1 MKFINQAIKTYN
13 EIGSRQGVA
22 KSLIIRA
29 RIRLMLSDRDG
40 AKDDLKRSFE
50 YALLMDSKKLKLEN
64 LMLQSSI
71 YKEENDSRE
80 AYDLYEMANAVKDS
94 IFNEERSRHIDEY
107 SILYETQKKEKEI
120 VLQKAD
126 IERKNADLRQQK
138 ILSQALTGGIVVLAI
153 FAGLIVFAYIQKRK
167 INLKILQQ
175 KQEIEGKNRQLDLRN
190 EEIETQRDLL
200 FKQNQEITENIEY
213 AKRIQTA
220 LLPSNE
226 ILDKHLKEHFVLYL
240 PKNIVSGDFYWVK
253 TVEQYTLVVVADCTG
268 HAVSGA
274 FMSIL
279 GISLLNEVVKE
290 GVIDPAMLLK
300 RLRTS
305 IKTTLRQTNNPY
317 DTRDGMDMA
326 LCIIDRN
333 KKKLYYSGAFIPLI
347 VIKGNEIFEY
357 SPDKMPIGIFP
368 VEKEAFTNHTIDL
381 DGTEC
386 IYMFSDGFYDQFG
399 GANFKKFKRE
409 NLQLALLENHKLP
422 MDEQREI
429 LTQRFED
436 WKGEIHQFD
445 DVLVMGFRVAG
456 LI

>member
-1 MKFINQAIKTYN
+1 
-13 EIGSRQGVA
+13 
-22 KSLIIRA
+22 
-29 RIRLMLSDRDG
+29 
-40 AKDDLKRSFE
+40 
-50 YALLMDSKKLKLEN
+50 
-64 LMLQSSI
+64 MLQSSI
-71 YKEENDSRE
+71 YKEENDYRE

-94 IFNEERSRHIDEY
+94 IFNEERSRQIDEY

>member
-71 YKEENDSRE
+71 YKEENDYRE

-94 IFNEERSRHIDEY
+94 IFNEERSRQIDEY

-226 ILDKHLKEHFVLYL
+226 ILDKHLKE
-240 PKNIVSGDFYWVK
+240 
-253 TVEQYTLVVVADCTG
+253 
-268 HAVSGA
+268 
-274 FMSIL
+274 
-279 GISLLNEVVKE
+279 
-290 GVIDPAMLLK
+290 
-300 RLRTS
+300 
-305 IKTTLRQTNNPY
+305 
-317 DTRDGMDMA
+317 
-326 LCIIDRN
+326 
-333 KKKLYYSGAFIPLI
+333 
-347 VIKGNEIFEY
+347 
-357 SPDKMPIGIFP
+357 
-368 VEKEAFTNHTIDL
+368 
-381 DGTEC
+381 
-386 IYMFSDGFYDQFG
+386 
-399 GANFKKFKRE
+399 
-409 NLQLALLENHKLP
+409 
-422 MDEQREI
+422 
-429 LTQRFED
+429 
-436 WKGEIHQFD
+436 
-445 DVLVMGFRVAG
+445 
-456 LI
+456 

>member
-1 MKFINQAIKTYN
+1 
-13 EIGSRQGVA
+13 
-22 KSLIIRA
+22 
-29 RIRLMLSDRDG
+29 MLSDRDG

-71 YKEENDSRE
+71 YKEENDYRE

-94 IFNEERSRHIDEY
+94 IFNEERSRQIDEY

-300 RLRTS
+300 RLRQGPAEP
-305 IKTTLRQTNNPY
+305 KH
-317 DTRDGMDMA
+317 D
-326 LCIIDRN
+326 
-333 KKKLYYSGAFIPLI
+333 
-347 VIKGNEIFEY
+347 
-357 SPDKMPIGIFP
+357 SP
-368 VEKEAFTNHTIDL
+368 
-381 DGTEC
+381 
-386 IYMFSDGFYDQFG
+386 
-399 GANFKKFKRE
+399 
-409 NLQLALLENHKLP
+409 
-422 MDEQREI
+422 
-429 LTQRFED
+429 
-436 WKGEIHQFD
+436 
-445 DVLVMGFRVAG
+445 
-456 LI
+456 